1 MGHDAADHQRLL
13 QPDVQRSGVPGG
25 HPAAALLRS
34 RRRPRGQ
41 LRRHRRGDRPRD
53 GARLRRSGR
62 EVRRPRGAARVV
74 AAGGYGG
81 LQEARRPAGGTV
93 RRVRR
98 AARTER
104 QRPPDARRE
113 HRRPGGPLGRL
124 RRLPPLAERRGAAG
138 ARRPDGRPEVL
149 PLVRADLAFALP
161 RAAAALAG
169 AEQSAQPAEIPRQ
182 RRGAQRRR
190 LVCRVRRAAARQAL
204 SARGRAR
211 TDLVKSGLPVD
222 EVLAPLAAA
231 LGARGA
237 AVLEGVAALIFDEF
251 HERSLQADLGL
262 ALSLDAREHLA
273 PELRLLV
280 MSATLDG
287 AAVASLLGDAPRV
300 SAPGRLHPVETRYAG
315 SGPPALPDA
324 AGAGAQHAPE
334 RLVSQLILRALREQ
348 RGDVLAF
355 LPGAREIRR
364 VHSSLAAAQ
373 LPAGVQVMP
382 LFGDLPGEQQDAALA
397 PAPAGARKVVL
408 ATNIAETSLTIPGVR
423 VVVDSGLARRASF
436 DPVSGMS
443 LLTTRRISR
452 ASADQ
457 RRGRAGRLEPGV
469 CYRAWSEGAHPSLAP
484 YTPPEIVDADLA
496 PLALEL
502 ASWGGRD
509 AAALR
514 WLDAPPAAQ
523 LASARQLLERLGA
536 LDDGG
541 RITAHGRE
549 MARLGAHPRL
559 AHMLLRARSLGQ
571 LPLAAQ
577 LAALLPERDLLRG
590 GLAASDADIRTRP
603 QIPPAE
609 EGAPGT
615 DRPALQRARRA
626 ARDLEWQAGG
636 QSAGGRD
643 QSSVGDAGPLLAF
656 AYPDRIGRAR
666 AGGDGRFALANGR
679 GAAFG
684 SPQGLARRE
693 LIVAVDLDDR
703 ERDARILLAAPL
715 ERRDLS
721 EHFAERLRWRESVHW
736 SAREQ
741 AVIAQRTLELDAL
754 TLEEK
759 PLAEV
764 PAEAAR
770 RAMLA
775 GVTEL
780 GIEALPS

>member
-1 MGHDAADHQRLL
+1 L
-13 QPDVQRSGVPGG
+13 QGD
-25 HPAAALLRS
+25 PA
-34 RRRPRGQ
+34 
-41 LRRHRRGDRPRD
+41 
-53 GARLRRSGR
+53 
-62 EVRRPRGAARVV
+62 
-74 AAGGYGG
+74 
-81 LQEARRPAGGTV
+81 
-93 RRVRR
+93 
-98 AARTER
+98 
-104 QRPPDARRE
+104 
-113 HRRPGGPLGRL
+113 
-124 RRLPPLAERRGAAG
+124 
-138 ARRPDGRPEVL
+138 
-149 PLVRADLAFALP
+149 
-161 RAAAALAG
+161 
-169 AEQSAQPAEIPRQ
+169 
-182 RRGAQRRR
+182 
-190 LVCRVRRAAARQAL
+190 
-204 SARGRAR
+204 
-211 TDLVKSGLPVD
+211 
-222 EVLAPLAAA
+222 
-231 LGARGA
+231 
-237 AVLEGVAALIFDEF
+237 LEGVAALIFDEF

-262 ALSLDAREHLA
+262 ALTLDAREHLA

-334 RLVSQLILRALREQ
+334 RLVSQLILRALRAE

-469 CYRAWSEGAHPSLAP
+469 CYRAWS
-484 YTPPEIVDADLA
+484 
-496 PLALEL
+496 
-502 ASWGGRD
+502 
-509 AAALR
+509 
-514 WLDAPPAAQ
+514 
-523 LASARQLLERLGA
+523 
-536 LDDGG
+536 
-541 RITAHGRE
+541 
-549 MARLGAHPRL
+549 
-559 AHMLLRARSLGQ
+559 ARSLGQ

-577 LAALLPERDLLRG
+577 LAALLTERDLLRG
-590 GLAASDADIRTRP
+590 GLAASDADIRTRLE
-603 QIPPAE
+603 ILRAE
-609 EGAPGT
+609 EGAPVT

-626 ARDLEWQAGG
+626 ARDLERQAGG

-643 QSSVGDAGPLLAF
+643 QGTVGDAGPLLAF

-684 SPQGLARRE
+684 SPQALARRE

-715 ERRDLS
+715 ERRDLT
-721 EHFAERLRWRESVHW
+721 EHFADRIRRRESVQW
-736 SAREQ
+736 STREQ
-741 AVIAQRTLELDAL
+741 AVIARRTLELDAL
-754 TLEEK
+754 VLEEQ

-770 RAMLA
+770 GAMLT
-775 GVTEL
+775 GVREL
-780 GIEALPS
+780 GIAALPWD